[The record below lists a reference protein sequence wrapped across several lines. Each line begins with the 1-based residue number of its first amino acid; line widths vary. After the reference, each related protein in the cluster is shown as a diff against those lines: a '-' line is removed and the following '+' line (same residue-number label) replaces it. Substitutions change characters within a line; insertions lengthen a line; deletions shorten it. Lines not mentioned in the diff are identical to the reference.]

1 MRGGEL
7 VNGCERLEDQPIRA
21 LMPFLLF
28 HVVLNMPESDVQPKV
43 LIADDE
49 RVIADTL
56 AAILNHEGFE
66 ARAAY
71 TSAQAVEIARA
82 FRPDMLIFDVIMDE
96 MNGIE
101 AAVRI
106 KATLPSVRVILLSG
120 QIATPDLL
128 EKENAGGYGFEVM
141 IKPVH
146 PRELISRLRECMAA

>member
-1 MRGGEL
+1 VFAAKL
-7 VNGCERLEDQPIRA
+7 CVD
-21 LMPFLLF
+21 
-28 HVVLNMPESDVQPKV
+28 VVPNMPETVVSPKV

-56 AAILNHEGFE
+56 VAILNHGGFE

-71 TSAQAVEIARA
+71 SSSQALDIASA
-82 FRPDMLIFDVIMDE
+82 FRPDMLISDVIMDE

-106 KATLPSVRVILLSG
+106 KAMLPDVRVFLLSG
-120 QIATPDLL
+120 QTTTPELL
-128 EKENAGGYGFEVM
+128 EKEKADGYGFEVM

-146 PRELISRLRECMAA
+146 PRELISRLRESMAA